1 MKSYLISSDGSGNIA
16 LLFTEDSRTEA
27 SPIIDDVLIS
37 TIDSSASATPLPGT
51 LPLFVSGLGALGL
64 MGWRRKRKNLRAA

>member
-51 LPLFVSGLGALGL
+51 LPLFVGGGL